1 MDKLRDIRELE
12 PIADVSFYLFVAMI
26 LFISLIIG
34 SLLYMLYSRRKQA
47 IKNLT
52 RDEVKKRLLNVDLN
66 NSKKAAYEITKYGR
80 YLADDERSKK
90 IFEKLQQMLHRYKF
104 VPDAPEFDEDTIR
117 QYNLFVEVVDG

>member
-52 RDEVKKRLLNVDLN
+52 RDEVKRRLLNVDLN

-90 IFEKLQQMLHRYKF
+90 IFSKLEEMLERYKF